1 MKMLG
6 DLQDLKKKSLGDL
19 QSLKSRLKNDLETV
33 QAEGLCPHLGLS
45 RREDQCHPRDPHTAE
60 GSSSIKWY
68 VDANANSSFCQ

>member
-1 MKMLG
+1 
-6 DLQDLKKKSLGDL
+6 
-19 QSLKSRLKNDLETV
+19 V